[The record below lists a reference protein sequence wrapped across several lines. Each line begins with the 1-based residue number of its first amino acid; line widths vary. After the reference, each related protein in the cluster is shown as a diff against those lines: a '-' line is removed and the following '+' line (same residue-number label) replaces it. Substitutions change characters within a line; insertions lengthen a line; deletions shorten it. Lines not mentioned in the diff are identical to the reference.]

1 MPIKVPDGLPA
12 IQLLNK
18 ENIFVIPESRA
29 VSQDIRPLKVLI
41 LNLMPTKA
49 ETETQ
54 LLRLLGNTPL
64 QIEAE
69 LLQAWTHQSKNTPE
83 EHLLKFYRTFEE
95 IEENRYDGMVVTGAP
110 VEQMPFEQVDYW
122 PELCRILDWSAGHV
136 WSVLHICWGAQAALY
151 RYYGIQKVTLPKKLS
166 GIYSHRLL
174 NENHPLVRGFDEE
187 FFAPHSRYTGVR
199 IEDLE
204 QVPELELLSVS
215 NEAGLYLAASRNG
228 RRIFVTG
235 HSEYD
240 KDTLDNE
247 YRRDIAKALA
257 IDPPVNYYRH
267 GDPSLSPVMRWK
279 GHAHLLFSNW
289 LNYVYQETP
298 FDLHEIVE

>member
-12 IQLLNK
+12 IQQLNR
-18 ENIFVIPESRA
+18 ENIFVIQESRA
-29 VSQDIRPLKVLI
+29 VCQDIRPLKVLI
-41 LNLMPTKA
+41 LNLMPTKI

-69 LLQAWTHQSKNTPE
+69 FLQAWTHQSKNTSE
-83 EHLLKFYRTFEE
+83 EHLLKFYRAFEE
-95 IEENRYDGMVVTGAP
+95 IEDNCYDGMVVTGAP

-122 PELCRILDWSAGHV
+122 PEFCRILDWSAGHV
-136 WSVLHICWGAQAALY
+136 WSSLHICWGAQAALY
-151 RYYGIQKVTLPKKLS
+151 RYYGIQKYALPKKLS
-166 GIYSHRLL
+166 GVYSHRLL
-174 NENHPLVRGFDEE
+174 IENDPLVRGFDEE

-204 QVPELELLSVS
+204 QVPDLKLLAVS
-215 NEAGLYLAASRNG
+215 KDAGVYLAASQNG

-257 IDPPVNYYRH
+257 IEPPVNYYKQ
-267 GDPSLSPVMRWK
+267 GDPSQNPVMRWK

-298 FDLHEIVE
+298 FDLQKIAE